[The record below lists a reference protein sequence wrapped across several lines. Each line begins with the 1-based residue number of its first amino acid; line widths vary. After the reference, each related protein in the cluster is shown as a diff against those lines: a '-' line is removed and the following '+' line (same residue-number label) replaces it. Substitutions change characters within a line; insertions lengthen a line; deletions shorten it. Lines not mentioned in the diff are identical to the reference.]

1 MQQTVHICKLS
12 RVSNGTFYHLYKS
25 KDDLMVEYLK
35 CARNYKE
42 CSMNGNDLIGY
53 IVALNLSLAECYI
66 EMGVEFASNFHN
78 PKNQVFNPY
87 TRPAKGYALDYY
99 LDKLIEA
106 QKQGLVTDCLSIDE
120 IVMDITTI
128 IVGNAFE
135 WCATN
140 GVMDYKSH
148 LKRMLETYL
157 YGIFTEKYF
166 ENLICI
172 ETQ

>member
-1 MQQTVHICKLS
+1 LNIESTELTCKRAQKSLQTKLKIVDAAMTLLGQHGYEHLTVRNICKLS

-53 IVALNLSLAECYI
+53 ILALNLSLAECYI

-106 QKQGLVTDCLSIDE
+106 QKQGLVTGLPI
-120 IVMDITTI
+120 
-128 IVGNAFE
+128 
-135 WCATN
+135 
-140 GVMDYKSH
+140 H
-148 LKRMLETYL
+148 
-157 YGIFTEKYF
+157 
-166 ENLICI
+166 
-172 ETQ
+172 